1 MSVTSFTNRR
11 KSSRIEL
18 KTTVPASCLFNR
30 WFKPVIQVQVIDVS
44 NHGMKLFTKDYLKL
58 SNATIRI
65 EALNE
70 GVKGKVV
77 WRHERNGGY
86 MCGFMVQ
93 EGNEISDEDIA
104 HLTNLQIN
112 QIWFDI

>member
-1 MSVTSFTNRR
+1 MPVTSFTNRR

-18 KTTVPASCLFNR
+18 ETTVPASCLFNR

-65 EALNE
+65 DALKE

-77 WRHERNGGY
+77 WRHERDGGY

-104 HLTNLQIN
+104 YLTNL
-112 QIWFDI
+112 